1 MAIVSNYSLS
11 FLDGLPP
18 GFDETNVK
26 NIWSGRV
33 FPLVLT
39 NDFTANWV
47 AISDP
52 NGLFETPSGERCR
65 VEPQPHHVDR
75 LRLLAQEGS
84 TQRVVYEAI
93 VFAKVA
99 YRLSLGQNRD
109 ELPQLARRRFVNLVA
124 TKFPIEWQEL
134 IIQRDIHEY
143 DEKESS
149 QRSPLEARV
158 YSCLAHPKN
167 IRLLTLLP
175 SNRVSAPIECSL
187 HEVDHLSNP
196 RYEAL
201 SYVWGTSPSR
211 RSILLNGGEFSI
223 GVNLEA
229 ALRQLRLRDG
239 QGRTLWTDAICINQG
254 NPQEKAHQVAQMN
267 SIYKNASGVVIWLG
281 HESITSAEVFNDL
294 DTNKE
299 FLNNNKSLFLSLP
312 LMMMRTFH
320 SGGDCPVCR
329 NPHPDELLDA
339 ASDKVD
345 IPQRT
350 LDTYARQLRSGVFD
364 LPEVRDMSTRRTK
377 GLEKILSRPWWKRVW
392 VLQEAILAKKI
403 TLHCGQRQ
411 ADWTNFQA
419 SLFLALSRANRQ
431 GVQHS
436 GSLGNRLQDAMTQSG
451 FVTSIQRTFIFF
463 FLQRTSGYTQ
473 ILPRLSLANL
483 LSLTVEFEATD
494 PRDRFFALL
503 SLLPNESSERLAL
516 QPDYTVKTRR
526 LYIRAARHF
535 LETTNRL
542 EVITVRS
549 LLVDLLPG
557 ELTLPSWVPNWGAR
571 SGSFFNS
578 WYNSVWINDFA
589 PFQAMSLL
597 HDAQNTKD
605 LKESAALSQE
615 EKLQLFNASLFNAS
629 PFSFTFSAW
638 DEILGVRGQS
648 VDIIEE
654 VGPVWVP
661 AHAMK
666 ELKVSDIE
674 DEQLDLPDGIPMSAI
689 QAWKFVVQAW
699 KPVALVNQETTYPF
713 TNQSR
718 LEVFWRTILMDRYH
732 LLPDKDPFHLKRIS
746 PVISSQNAA
755 QMFGPWGIGC
765 SFPPQTQHD
774 EFLLVYYVH
783 TEAAQMW
790 HWKANLHCIS
800 LRLFRTKKGYIGL
813 CPPRAQP
820 GDEVAILFGAPVPI
834 VLREFD
840 EGYVVIGTSYVHG
853 IMDGEI
859 IQDLRDQGK
868 GMDETD
874 YKLFKLI

>member
-1 MAIVSNYSLS
+1 MAIVSDYSLS
-11 FLDGLPP
+11 FLNGLPP
-18 GFDETNVK
+18 EFDEADLK

-39 NDFTANWV
+39 DDFTANWV

-65 VEPQPHHVDR
+65 IEPQTHHVDR
-75 LRLLAQEGS
+75 LQLLAQEDS
-84 TQRVVYEAI
+84 MSTTQRVAYEAI
-93 VFAKVA
+93 IFAKVA
-99 YRLSLGQNRD
+99 YKLSIGRNRK
-109 ELPQLARRRFVNLVA
+109 EPPQLARRRFVNLVA
-124 TKFPIEWQEL
+124 TKFPIEWRE
-134 IIQRDIHEY
+134 IIIKHDIHEY

-149 QRSPLEARV
+149 RRSPLEARV

-175 SNRVSAPIECSL
+175 STRVSAPTQCTL

-196 RYEAL
+196 NYEAL
-201 SYVWGTSPSR
+201 SYVWGTSTSR

-223 GVNLEA
+223 GENLEA
-229 ALRQLRLRDG
+229 ALRQLRPRDG

-254 NPQEKAHQVAQMN
+254 DPQEKAHQVAQMD
-267 SIYKNASGVVIWLG
+267 SIYTNASGVVIWLG
-281 HESITSAEVFNDL
+281 HELITSAEVFNDL

-299 FLNNNKSLFLSLP
+299 FLNNNSSLLLSYP

-320 SGGDCPVCR
+320 SGDHCPVCR
-329 NPHPDELLDA
+329 TPQPDELLDG
-339 ASDKVD
+339 ASDID

-350 LDTYARQLRSGVFD
+350 LDIYARQLRSGVFD
-364 LPEVRDMSTRRTK
+364 LPEGRDILTRRTK

-403 TLHCGQRQ
+403 TVHCGQRH
-411 ADWTNFQA
+411 ADWTIFQT
-419 SLFLALSRANRQ
+419 SIFLALSRANRQ

-436 GSLGNRLQDAMTQSG
+436 GNLRNRLQDAMTQTR
-451 FVTSIQRTFIFF
+451 FVASIQRTFIFF
-463 FLQRTSGYTQ
+463 FLQRASGYTQ
-473 ILPRLSLANL
+473 VLPKLSLANL

-542 EVITVRS
+542 AVIAVPS
-549 LLVDLLPG
+549 PPDDQSPG
-557 ELTLPSWVPNWGAR
+557 ELTLPSW
-571 SGSFFNS
+571 
-578 WYNSVWINDFA
+578 
-589 PFQAMSLL
+589 AMSLL

-605 LKESAALSQE
+605 LKESAPLSQE

-648 VDIIEE
+648 VDVIED

-661 AHAMK
+661 GHVMK

-674 DEQLDLPDGIPMSAI
+674 DEQLDLPDGIPMSVI
-689 QAWKFVVQAW
+689 QAWKFVVQVW
-699 KPVALVNQETTYPF
+699 KSVALVDQETTYPF

-718 LEVFWRTILMDRYH
+718 PEVFWRTILMDRYH
-732 LLPDKDPFHLKRIS
+732 LLPHKNPFHLKRIP
-746 PVISSQNAA
+746 PVLSSQNVD
-755 QMFGPWGIGC
+755 QMFGPWGIRC
-765 SFPPQTQHD
+765 SFPPKTQHD
-774 EFLLVYYVH
+774 ELLLVYYVH
-783 TEAAQMW
+783 TEAGQMW

-813 CPPRAQP
+813 CPPSARP

-840 EGYVVIGTSYVHG
+840 EGYVHG

-868 GMDETD
+868 GIDETD